1 MPISR
6 KDLQMAA
13 DFSGSLNGRHTAP
26 LELDSSGSNVYIT
39 TVPESSIREP
49 EPVQSELVLR
59 HAAPATFARVHCA
72 AFWRPAAL

>member
-6 KDLQMAA
+6 RDLQMAA
-13 DFSGSLNGRHTAP
+13 DFSGSLNGRHTAL

-39 TVPESSIREP
+39 TREA

-59 HAAPATFARVHCA
+59 HAAPVTFARVHCA